1 MKNLLEKVAEFQIA
15 SDQTVETK
23 PNPYLGRKEFLL
35 RYELMREE
43 NKEMVVAW
51 DEQNIVEIADA
62 LGDQLYVLL
71 GTINAFGLQNKIEQV
86 FNLIHENNM
95 GKVVDGKVIR
105 GKDGKILKPEGF
117 KKVELSTLFQ
127 F

>member
-1 MKNLLEKVAEFQIA
+1 MKNLLEKVALFQLA
-15 SDQTVETK
+15 SDQTVEKK
-23 PNPYLGRKEFLL
+23 PNPFLGRKEFLL

-71 GTINAFGLQNKIEQV
+71 GTINAFGLQDKIEQV

-105 GKDGKILKPEGF
+105 NKNGKILKPEGF
-117 KKVELSTLFQ
+117 KRVELSTLF
-127 F
+127 

>member
-1 MKNLLEKVAEFQIA
+1 MKNLLEKVAEFQRA

-23 PNPYLGRKEFLL
+23 PNPYLGRQEFLM

-62 LGDQLYVLL
+62 IGDQLYVLF
-71 GTINAFGLQNKIEQV
+71 GTINAFGLQDKIAQV
-86 FNLIHENNM
+86 FYLIHENNM
-95 GKVVDGKVIR
+95 RKVVNGKVIR
-105 GKDGKILKPEGF
+105 GKDGKLLKPEGF
-117 KKVELSTLFQ
+117 KKVDLSTLF
-127 F
+127 

>member
-1 MKNLLEKVAEFQIA
+1 MKNLLEKVAEFQRA
-15 SDQTVETK
+15 CDQTVETK

>member
-1 MKNLLEKVAEFQIA
+1 MKNLLEKVALFQLA
-15 SDQTVETK
+15 CDQTVEKK
-23 PNPYLGRKEFLL
+23 PNPFLGRQEFLL

-51 DEQNIVEIADA
+51 DEENIVEIADA

-71 GTINAFGLQNKIEQV
+71 GTINAFGLQDKIEEV
-86 FNLIHENNM
+86 FNLIHDNNM

-105 GKDGKILKPEGF
+105 NKNGKILKPEGF
-117 KKVELSTLFQ
+117 KRVELSTLF
-127 F
+127 